1 MTRFV
6 RHILTGAAAGILC
19 FCGAFAAEAQDI
31 FLRPALES
39 FIDKDTML
47 EFPAQVGVFQKVRVR
62 KNEKSQ
68 VIGTVIRYENEA
80 GTCADVYIYSL
91 DEDAR
96 TVTREMFDDHCRK
109 TDRDIMQMPEKK
121 QDPELKLPELKIR
134 SVARVETFGH
144 KAPGNGFEAHY
155 RIKNGSVL
163 MDSVLYLALYRNKL
177 VKVFVSYSPEDE
189 DETASAYGFI
199 DSVAEMMKEKSA
211 DNNKAEKPENA
222 TGTDA
227 PAKKNEAEQPPAP
240 AAKPETTGAGA

>member
-1 MTRFV
+1 MTRLV
-6 RHILTGAAAGILC
+6 RHILAGAAAGILC

-62 KNEKSQ
+62 KNEKSR

-96 TVTREMFDDHCRK
+96 TVTREMFEAHCRK
-109 TDRDIMQMPEKK
+109 TDGDIMQMPEKK
-121 QDPELKLPELKIR
+121 LDPELNLPELKIR

-155 RIKNGSVL
+155 RIRNGSVL

-177 VKVFVSYSPEDE
+177 VKVFVSYSPEDT

-199 DSVAEMMKEKSA
+199 DSVAEMMKETS
-211 DNNKAEKPENA
+211 D
-222 TGTDA
+222 D
-227 PAKKNEAEQPPAP
+227 KNEAEKPAAAAGTEAP
-240 AAKPETTGAGA
+240 TKKNGAEQAQTAKPETGAGA

>member
-1 MTRFV
+1 MTRPV

-47 EFPAQVGVFQKVRVR
+47 EFPAQVGAFQKVRVR
-62 KNEKSQ
+62 KNEKSR
-68 VIGTVIRYENEA
+68 VIGTVIRYENEV
-80 GTCADVYIYSL
+80 GTCADVYLYSL

-96 TVTREMFDDHCRK
+96 TVTREMFETHCRK
-109 TDRDIMQMPEKK
+109 TDRDIMAMPEKK
-121 QDPELKLPELKIR
+121 QDPELNLPELKIR

-144 KAPGNGFEAHY
+144 KAPANGFEAHY
-155 RIKNGSVL
+155 RIRNGSVL

-177 VKVFVSYSPEDE
+177 VKIFVSYSPEDE

-199 DSVAEMMKEKSA
+199 DSVAEMMKEKS
-211 DNNKAEKPENA
+211 DDKNEAEKPA
-222 TGTDA
+222 AGTDA
-227 PAKKNEAEQPPAP
+227 PAKKNGAEQAP
-240 AAKPETTGAGA
+240 AAKPETGAGA

>member
-19 FCGAFAAEAQDI
+19 FCGAIAAEAQDI

-96 TVTREMFDDHCRK
+96 TVTREMFDDHWRK

-134 SVARVETFGH
+134 SVVRVETFGR

-177 VKVFVSYSPEDE
+177 VKVFVSYSPEDT

-211 DNNKAEKPENA
+211 DNNKAEKPETA
-222 TGTDA
+222 SGTES
-227 PAKKNEAEQPPAP
+227 PAKKNEAEQAPAP
-240 AAKPETTGAGA
+240 AAKPETGAGA